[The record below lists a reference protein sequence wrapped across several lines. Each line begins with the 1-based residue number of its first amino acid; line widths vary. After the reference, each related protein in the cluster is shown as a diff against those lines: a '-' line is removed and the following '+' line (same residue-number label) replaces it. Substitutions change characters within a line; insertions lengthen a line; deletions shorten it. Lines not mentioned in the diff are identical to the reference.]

1 MAGSLKGERRGGRQR
16 GTPNRR
22 TVALEAAQAEAS
34 ERVTQALGPAAFD
47 GDALSFLQL
56 IYRDATQAV
65 ETRLHAAKAA
75 IAYETPRL
83 AAMTLDVK
91 QPRDSA
97 PFVIIRQI
105 VDANETTGLKP
116 PHMTAQEA
124 ADAYAATLKDF
135 EDTARRVASE
145 I

>member
-1 MAGSLKGERRGGRQR
+1 MRGSSPGERRGGRQR
-16 GTPNRR
+16 GVKNRR
-22 TVALEAAQAEAS
+22 TVALAQAQAEAS
-34 ERVTQALGPAAFD
+34 ERVTQALGPVAFD

-75 IAYETPRL
+75 VAYEKPRL
-83 AAMTLDVK
+83 QAIAMDLK

-97 PFVIIRQI
+97 PFVIVQQ
-105 VDANETTGLKP
+105 N
-116 PHMTAQEA
+116 MTAKEA
-124 ADAYAATLKDF
+124 AEAYARTLKDF
-135 EDTARRVASE
+135 EDTARRVAKE

>member
-1 MAGSLKGERRGGRQR
+1 MRGSAPGERRGGRQP
-16 GTPNRR
+16 GTPNKR
-22 TVALEAAQAEAS
+22 TQTLALAQAEAS

-75 IAYETPRL
+75 VAYEKPRL
-83 AAMTLDVK
+83 QTIAMDVK